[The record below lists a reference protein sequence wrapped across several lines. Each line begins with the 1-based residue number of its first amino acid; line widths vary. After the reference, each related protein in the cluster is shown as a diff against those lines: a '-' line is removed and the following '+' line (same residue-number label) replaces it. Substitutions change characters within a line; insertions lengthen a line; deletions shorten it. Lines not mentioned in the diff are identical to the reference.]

1 MLLSFFIA
9 SIIIGIV
16 LLGFCLCF
24 YTEDGLSKTSI
35 TFLLLGILLIV
46 CGIQIGSSK
55 QFYLKYQVEKRL
67 EYCQNG
73 VEFINSMLPDERKKS
88 YSLEE
93 NGYAI
98 GPYTEGFVLKHDDFY
113 LYITDSK
120 VEDTEGYET
129 FKNDN
134 VMVMVIDDD
143 VPSLV
148 DDSNNKMEAE

>member
-9 SIIIGIV
+9 SIVIGVV
-16 LLGFCLCF
+16 LLGFCL
-24 YTEDGLSKTSI
+24 YIYSEDGLTKTNI
-35 TFLLLGILLIV
+35 IFLLLGILLIV
-46 CGIQIGSSK
+46 CGVRIGSSK

-98 GPYTEGFVLKHDDFY
+98 GPYTKGFVLKHDDFY

-134 VMVMVIDDD
+134 VTVMVIDDD

-148 DDSNNKMEAE
+148 NDSNNKMEAE

>member
-9 SIIIGIV
+9 SIVIGVV
-16 LLGFCLCF
+16 LLGFCL
-24 YTEDGLSKTSI
+24 YIYSEDGLTKTNI
-35 TFLLLGILLIV
+35 IFLLLGILLIV
-46 CGIQIGSSK
+46 CGVRIGSSK

-73 VEFINSMLPDERKKS
+73 VEFINSMLPDERKKT

-98 GPYTEGFVLKHDDFY
+98 GPYTKGFVLKHDDFY

-134 VMVMVIDDD
+134 VTVMVIDDD

-148 DDSNNKMEAE
+148 NDSNNKMEAE